1 MINKEK
7 INLIKKIITPDKNIV
22 ITIHANPDGDAV
34 GGALALQHFFKQ
46 KGNNVN
52 ICSPNELPKN
62 LKWLSEANTILNYF
76 YKKKKIDKI
85 FSEADIIFCVDYNG
99 LGRIN
104 NMKEPVKKS
113 NATKIM
119 LDHHPEPEN
128 FVDYMFSNTEV
139 SSAAELCYYFLE
151 NYSKELINKTIAE
164 CLFTGIV
171 TDTGSFQYS
180 SATSTTFKTA
190 AKLLDCKIDKQ
201 KIFNNIYSNYSADR
215 MKLMGYLLDSKMVVL
230 PSKKIAYISITLQEF
245 EKYNYK
251 TGDHENFVN
260 LPLSIEGITFSV
272 LFMEKDDEIRVSLRS
287 VGDEFD
293 VNKIARKYFKGG
305 GHKNAAGGYS
315 KLNMEETISY
325 FKDIVKTLSGEKTL
339 TI

>member
-7 INLIKKIITPDKNIV
+7 INSIKKIITPEKNIV
-22 ITIHANPDGDAV
+22 ITIHSNPDGDAV
-34 GGALALQHFFKQ
+34 GSSLALQHFFKQ
-46 KGNNVN
+46 LGNNVN

-62 LKWLSEANTILNYF
+62 LKWLPEASTIKNYF
-76 YKKKKIDKI
+76 YKKKPIDKI

-104 NMKEPVKKS
+104 NMQEPVKKS
-113 NATKIM
+113 KAIKIM

-128 FVDYMFSNTEV
+128 FVDYMFSDTEV

-164 CLFTGIV
+164 CLFTGII

-180 SATSTTFKTA
+180 SATTNTFKTA
-190 AKLLDCKIDKQ
+190 AKLLDYKIDKQ
-201 KIFNNIYSNYSADR
+201 KIYNNLFSNFSASR
-215 MKLMGYLLDSKMVVL
+215 MKLMGYVLDSKMVVVPERKL
-230 PSKKIAYISITLQEF
+230 AYISITIDEF

-260 LPLSIEGITFSV
+260 LPLSIEGIKFSV
-272 LFMEKDDEIRVSLRS
+272 LFMEKDEAIRVSLRS

-293 VNKIARKYFKGG
+293 VNQIARKYFKGG

-315 KLNMEETISY
+315 KLNMEETIKN
-325 FKDIVKTLSGEKTL
+325 FEVLSF
-339 TI
+339 